1 MATTALS
8 KVLSNLKFKPP
19 NGGPVETPVF
29 VNAAEKKM
37 LAKMTD
43 GKLNKTKYGID
54 SAYMEASTSGSY
66 RSSSPSQS
74 GTQSGSGSSSGSYG
88 GGVSPGGGSNSNLS
102 GGGSNSGSRGT
113 TGMQQGSNSY
123 NSSSNSASRSGSTAN
138 RSGLRSPSD
147 SQLSRSTQARDSGG
161 LRSPSDSQLS
171 DPFNARAGETSSR
184 LMRNAN
190 ARSMQGN
197 AVTPGNRVT
206 DVFGPTYAQDP
217 SIAGRLRSPVAPGSS
232 VTDVFGPTVR
242 MDPGIVARMNPP
254 STGTPAMAAT
264 AFGPRRA
271 PNLPGFMQPDTPSFN
286 PASIADYQ
294 GVVPKQFTDQV
305 PTGPASV
312 AGRPPFGRG
321 NGLVTAGAPE
331 NVSFPGPSFGRGN
344 VNGTNISGTTVAQDP
359 SIAGRLA
366 LANRPGAGVPDLP
379 IRGNTV
385 AMNNPP
391 QNGQVTDVFGPNVRM
406 DPGIIAQMNPP
417 GVGSETEALTRTAQ
431 ASPAPFRNGVNMN
444 ATGVPPGAGISP
456 RGPAGQPTN
465 LLRGIP
471 GFNGVPNVPRQNPL
485 RQAISGGYNPP
496 ESSNRQPWW
505 YERNSYR

>member
-1 MATTALS
+1 MAVMTGGSIRQTA
-8 KVLSNLKFKPP
+8 
-19 NGGPVETPVF
+19 
-29 VNAAEKKM
+29 
-37 LAKMTD
+37 
-43 GKLNKTKYGID
+43 
-54 SAYMEASTSGSY
+54 
-66 RSSSPSQS
+66 
-74 GTQSGSGSSSGSYG
+74 
-88 GGVSPGGGSNSNLS
+88 GVSPGSGSNSNLRAPNTNA
-102 GGGSNSGSRGT
+102 GNLRDQT
-113 TGMQQGSNSY
+113 TGQFR
-123 NSSSNSASRSGSTAN
+123 SASGSTSSTN
-138 RSGLRSPSD
+138 RTGGSTLRSPSD
-147 SQLSRSTQARDSGG
+147 SQLSRTTTSNRSPGG

-217 SIAGRLRSPVAPGSS
+217 SIAGRLRSPVAPGSR

-254 STGTPAMAAT
+254 STAAT
-264 AFGPRRA
+264 AALAGPATFGPRRA

-312 AGRPPFGRG
+312 AGRPSFGRG

-417 GVGSETEALTRTAQ
+417 RVGTETAALTRG
-431 ASPAPFRNGVNMN
+431 APFRNGVNMN